1 MQQSTSQIQILW
13 EFELTLLIWS
23 PQELLD
29 SFTYISHINIY
40 VRYVHTSS
48 AQSRSALVVHV
59 FDTYLHKNGFYRDV
73 TIKLIQIEGHVVD
86 WHVYQ
91 ITSLVK

>member
-29 SFTYISHINIY
+29 SFTYISHINIH
-40 VRYVHTSS
+40 VR
-48 AQSRSALVVHV
+48 
-59 FDTYLHKNGFYRDV
+59 
-73 TIKLIQIEGHVVD
+73 
-86 WHVYQ
+86 
-91 ITSLVK
+91 